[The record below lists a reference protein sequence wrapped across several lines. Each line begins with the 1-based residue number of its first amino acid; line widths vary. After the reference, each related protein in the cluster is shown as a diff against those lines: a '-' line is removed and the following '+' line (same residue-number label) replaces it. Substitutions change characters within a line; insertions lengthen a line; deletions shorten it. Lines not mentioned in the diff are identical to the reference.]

1 MTSGLKIESLS
12 VARGGQ
18 IVLSDID
25 LEVPRGA
32 WCGLIG
38 VNGAGKTT
46 LLRAVAGRLAQDQGA
61 VCVEGVRLDRPRDR
75 ARHIGLSVSPERL
88 PDVPTVA
95 RLLAEV
101 ARAHGVPERPDQLA
115 PLWRALVLDE
125 LIDRPIHILSAGQ
138 KQRLGIHLAFMGAP
152 SVVLLDEPFN
162 ALDPLIAFDLKRVL
176 KAMAA
181 DGLTI
186 VTAMHDL
193 AIMALHC
200 SHGLLL
206 SHGRLAEVFDAEV
219 LAVAR
224 RDPAAFEASVLD
236 RWRHAERSGHGTPSA
251 SSERPRRER

>member
-18 IVLSDID
+18 TVLSDIAFT
-25 LEVPRGA
+25 VPRGA
-32 WCGLIG
+32 WCSLIG

-46 LLRAVAGRLAQDQGA
+46 LLRAVAGRLAHHGGEVQVD
-61 VCVEGVRLDRPRDR
+61 GVRLDQPRDR
-75 ARHIGLSVSPERL
+75 ARHIGLSVSPDRL
-88 PDVPTVA
+88 PDAPTVA

-101 ARAHGVPERPDQLA
+101 ARAHGISARPDHLA
-115 PLWRALVLDE
+115 PLCRALALDE
-125 LIDRPIHILSAGQ
+125 LADRPIRILSAGQ

-193 AIMALHC
+193 ALMALHC

-206 SHGRLAEVFDAEV
+206 SHGRLAEVFDAGA
-219 LAVAR
+219 LAIAQ
-224 RDPAAFEASVLD
+224 RDPAAFEASVLE
-236 RWRHAERSGHGTPSA
+236 RWRHADRGTA
-251 SSERPRRER
+251 A

>member
-1 MTSGLKIESLS
+1 MIRQGGLQIEGLD
-12 VARGGQ
+12 VTRGGQ
-18 IVLSDID
+18 RILSDIAFT
-25 LEVPRGA
+25 VPRGA
-32 WCGLIG
+32 WCSLIG

-46 LLRAVAGRLAQDQGA
+46 LLRAVAGRLAHERGEVQ
-61 VCVEGVRLDRPRDR
+61 VEGARLDLPRDR
-75 ARHIGLSVSPERL
+75 ARSIGLSVSADRL
-88 PDVPTVA
+88 PAAPTVA
-95 RLLAEV
+95 RLLTEV
-101 ARAHGVPERPDQLA
+101 ARAHGVPARQDHLE
-115 PLWRALVLDE
+115 PLWRALALDE
-125 LIDRPIHILSAGQ
+125 LVDRPIRILSAGQ

-193 AIMALHC
+193 AMMALHC

-206 SHGRLAEVFDAEV
+206 SHGRLAEVFDAGA

-224 RDPAAFEASVLD
+224 RDPAAFEASVLE
-236 RWRHAERSGHGTPSA
+236 RWRHAERRA
-251 SSERPRRER
+251 AA